1 MQVVEIIEEKPEEEP
16 EITHRVFL
24 DIDIDKQ
31 RLGCQ
36 AVFLEILL
44 IAIV

>member
-1 MQVVEIIEEKPEEEP
+1 MMQAEEKTEEEP

-31 RLGCQ
+31 RLGWQ
-36 AVFLEILL
+36 EIFSS
-44 IAIV
+44 